1 MNPFTTA
8 RRNPDLKVFRVSMC
22 LLVLLAALAPV
33 ESQAAPPAAPPAILN
48 GTWQLDAKRSE
59 SLSPILKK
67 LGYGWLA
74 RKVMQN
80 LSIKQVISTRAA
92 GVAVRVITRFTN
104 DTIVMP
110 FDNRWAE
117 GRTLDGGTTKRRSRW
132 LKAKPALLTEDRF
145 PEGLLTTIRLRVDSS
160 TLHEELTFRS
170 PGKAVLSATRV
181 FRRR

>member
-1 MNPFTTA
+1 MNGFTA
-8 RRNPDLKVFRVSMC
+8 IRMPCLEDFRGSLS
-22 LLVLLAALAPV
+22 LLVLTLALVPTLA
-33 ESQAAPPAAPPAILN
+33 QAASPAAPPAILN

-110 FDNRWAE
+110 FDNRWAV

-160 TLHEELTFRS
+160 TLHEELTFAS
-170 PGKAVLSATRV
+170 PGKPTLNATRV

>member
-1 MNPFTTA
+1 LNILNTNNRTQ
-8 RRNPDLKVFRVSMC
+8 NSEVFWVLVSFI
-22 LLVLLAALAPV
+22 VLMATLTPL
-33 ESQAAPPAAPPAILN
+33 STQAAPEEAPPTILN

-92 GVAVRVITRFTN
+92 GVSVRVITRFTN
-104 DTIVMP
+104 DIIVMP

-117 GRTLDGGTTKRRSRW
+117 GRTLDGGTTQRRSRW

-145 PEGLLTTIRLRVDSS
+145 PEGLLTTIRLRVDVS
-160 TLHEELTFRS
+160 TLHEDLTFTS
-170 PGKAVLSATRV
+170 PGKPVLRATRV